1 MRLMLAGC
9 ETAVRLGGSALKNA
23 LAISLALAKNNKQI
37 SGKVNLGRM
46 LKLKLVADETKA
58 NEPYAI
64 NSIDRLEKAAYE
76 VSNLATEL

>member
-1 MRLMLAGC
+1 MREKFEKIL
-9 ETAVRLGGSALKNA
+9 NDHD
-23 LAISLALAKNNKQI
+23 I
-37 SGKVNLGRM
+37 SGEDIEEILYSVSDM
-46 LKLKLVADETKA
+46 LKLVAEETKA

>member
-1 MRLMLAGC
+1 MREKFERILEDYGICGEDIEEILYSVSDM
-9 ETAVRLGGSALKNA
+9 
-23 LAISLALAKNNKQI
+23 
-37 SGKVNLGRM
+37 
-46 LKLKLVADETKA
+46 LKLVAEETKA

>member
-1 MRLMLAGC
+1 MREKFEKILNDHG
-9 ETAVRLGGSALKNA
+9 
-23 LAISLALAKNNKQI
+23 I
-37 SGKVNLGRM
+37 SGEDIEEILYSVSDM
-46 LKLKLVADETKA
+46 LKLVAEETKA